1 MKNDTYLYNSESY
14 KMPKHGFARLN
25 TDFEVTLKTE
35 NKVEF
40 KLKSNDKLKTIYP
53 FNFEFTLTYELI
65 NNCVQLHHSVKNL
78 DNKPIYFSLGGHPAF
93 NCPLSNNEEYSDYV
107 LEFEQPE
114 SSESYI
120 LNMDNG
126 LITNNTKSVFIQ
138 SNKIQLKPNLFDAD
152 ALIFKDIKS
161 RKITLKHNIKGNV
174 LSLRFN
180 DFPYLGIWAK
190 PNAPYVCIEPW
201 IGLADSENTNQ
212 QLTDKE
218 GIVKLA
224 VGSTF
229 KASYSIEIDESH
241 LD

>member
-1 MKNDTYLYNSESY
+1 
-14 KMPKHGFARLN
+14 
-25 TDFEVTLKTE
+25 
-35 NKVEF
+35 
-40 KLKSNDKLKTIYP
+40 
-53 FNFEFTLTYELI
+53 
-65 NNCVQLHHSVKNL
+65 
-78 DNKPIYFSLGGHPAF
+78 
-93 NCPLSNNEEYSDYV
+93 
-107 LEFEQPE
+107 
-114 SSESYI
+114 
-120 LNMDNG
+120 MDNG